1 MTDSCGL
8 TFGMCSA
15 PYCSGESSCSWFCA
29 MPFFILLSYILV
41 SEASLMSCE
50 KKDWESP
57 ELPSWNDG
65 LYPFT
70 RKLRD
75 VIISLILPLLFWQV
89 NCAAFEQKGMEIF
102 QWYRS
107 FERKVLFM
115 HDITATLEK
124 VWGALRVTHTFTKKN
139 LWMERKAEIDPKE
152 WQKM

>member
-1 MTDSCGL
+1 MACVQHLAVQGNHLVPDSVPCL
-8 TFGMCSA
+8 S
-15 PYCSGESSCSWFCA
+15 
-29 MPFFILLSYILV
+29 FFILLSYILV
-41 SEASLMSCE
+41 SEASLMSCK

-89 NCAAFEQKGMEIF
+89 SCAAFEQKGMERF

-107 FERKVLFM
+107 FECKVLFM

-124 VWGALRVTHTFTKKN
+124 VWGALRVTHTLMKKKIMN
-139 LWMERKAEIDPKE
+139 GKE
-152 WQKM
+152 SRNWH